1 MEHHDL
7 DIYPIPREKTAL
19 YINEPWLI
27 DKSIMERV
35 QLVTDLKKR
44 PDEESDNIRIYV
56 PLDLNRNAILR
67 RLDSGLSASL
77 LSGLQRVRVSF
88 PDLR

>member
-44 PDEESDNIRIYV
+44 PDEESDNM
-56 PLDLNRNAILR
+56 A
-67 RLDSGLSASL
+67 
-77 LSGLQRVRVSF
+77 LQG
-88 PDLR
+88 